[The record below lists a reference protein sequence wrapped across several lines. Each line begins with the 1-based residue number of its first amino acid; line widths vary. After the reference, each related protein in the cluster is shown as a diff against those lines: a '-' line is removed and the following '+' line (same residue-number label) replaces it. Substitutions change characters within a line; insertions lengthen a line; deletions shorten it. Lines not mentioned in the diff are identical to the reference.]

1 MALSAAISSAV
12 VGGTVVVGMAG
23 YHYTERMSWLDAFAN
38 AAMIA
43 SGMGPLAP
51 LQTVGGK
58 LFAGFYA
65 LFCGIVLIAAAGLI
79 LTPVFHRALH
89 TLHIDE
95 DGEG

>member
-12 VGGTVVVGMAG
+12 VGATVLVGMAG
-23 YHYTERMSWLDAFAN
+23 YHFTEHMSWLDAFAN

-51 LQTVGGK
+51 LATVCGK

-95 DGEG
+95 GEE

>member
-1 MALSAAISSAV
+1 MALSAAISSGV
-12 VGGTVVVGMAG
+12 VGATVFVGMAG
-23 YHYTERMSWLDAFAN
+23 YHFTEHMSWLDAFAN
-38 AAMIA
+38 ASMIA

-51 LQTVGGK
+51 LATVGGK

-95 DGEG
+95 DDEK

>member
-1 MALSAAISSAV
+1 M
-12 VGGTVVVGMAG
+12 GGTVVVGMAG
-23 YHYTERMSWLDAFAN
+23 YHYTEHMSWLDAFAN
-38 AAMIA
+38 ASMIA

-51 LQTVGGK
+51 LQSVGGK

-89 TLHIDE
+89 TLHID
-95 DGEG
+95 DDDDAVS

>member
-1 MALSAAISSAV
+1 M
-12 VGGTVVVGMAG
+12 VVGMAG
-23 YHYTERMSWLDAFAN
+23 YHYTEHMSWLDAFDN
-38 AAMIA
+38 ASMIA

-65 LFCGIVLIAAAGLI
+65 LFCGIILIAAAGLI

-89 TLHIDE
+89 TLHIDD

>member
-1 MALSAAISSAV
+1 MGLSIAISSAV
-12 VGGTVVVGMAG
+12 VGATVVAGMAG
-23 YHYTERMSWLDAFAN
+23 YHFTEHMSWLDAFAN
-38 AAMIA
+38 ASMIA

-51 LQTVGGK
+51 LASVGGK

-95 DGEG
+95 DGED

>member
-12 VGGTVVVGMAG
+12 VGATVFVGMAG
-23 YHYTERMSWLDAFAN
+23 YHFTEHMSWLDAFAN
-38 AAMIA
+38 ASMIA

-51 LQTVGGK
+51 LATVGGK
-58 LFAGFYA
+58 LFAGLYA

-95 DGEG
+95 DDEK

>member
-1 MALSAAISSAV
+1 MAVSVAISS
-12 VGGTVVVGMAG
+12 TVVAATVLVGMTG
-23 YHYTERMSWLDAFAN
+23 YHGFERMSWLDAFAN
-38 AAMIA
+38 ASMIA

-51 LQTVGGK
+51 LATSGGK

-89 TLHIDE
+89 SLHIEDE
-95 DGEG
+95 D

>member
-12 VGGTVVVGMAG
+12 VGSTVLVGMAG
-23 YHYTERMSWLDAFAN
+23 YHFTEHMSWLDAFAN
-38 AAMIA
+38 ASMIA
-43 SGMGPLAP
+43 SGMGPLAT

-95 DGEG
+95 DGED

>member
-12 VGGTVVVGMAG
+12 VGATVFVGMAG
-23 YHYTERMSWLDAFAN
+23 YHYTEHMSWLDAFAN
-38 AAMIA
+38 ASMIA

-65 LFCGIVLIAAAGLI
+65 LFCGIILIAAAGLI

-95 DGEG
+95 DGED

>member
-1 MALSAAISSAV
+1 MALSAAISSGV
-12 VGGTVVVGMAG
+12 VGATVFVGMAG
-23 YHYTERMSWLDAFAN
+23 YHFTEHMSWLDAFAN
-38 AAMIA
+38 ASMIA

-51 LQTVGGK
+51 LATVGGK
-58 LFAGFYA
+58 LFAGLYA

-95 DGEG
+95 DDEK

>member
-12 VGGTVVVGMAG
+12 VGGTVLVGMAG
-23 YHYTERMSWLDAFAN
+23 YHYTEHMSWLDAFAN
-38 AAMIA
+38 ASMIA

-51 LQTVGGK
+51 LQTFGGK

-95 DGEG
+95 DGEE

>member
-1 MALSAAISSAV
+1 MALSTAISGAV
-12 VGGTVVVGMAG
+12 VGSTVFVGMAG
-23 YHYTERMSWLDAFAN
+23 YHFTEHMSWLDAFAN
-38 AAMIA
+38 ASMIA

-51 LQTVGGK
+51 LATVGGK

-89 TLHIDE
+89 SLHIDE
-95 DGEG
+95 DGEK

>member
-1 MALSAAISSAV
+1 MSGAV
-12 VGGTVVVGMAG
+12 VGATVLVGMAG
-23 YHYTERMSWLDAFAN
+23 YHFTERMSWLDAFAN
-38 AAMIA
+38 ASMIA

-89 TLHIDE
+89 TLHIDDDE
-95 DGEG
+95 GE

>member
-1 MALSAAISSAV
+1 
-12 VGGTVVVGMAG
+12 VGGAVVVGMAG
-23 YHYTERMSWLDAFAN
+23 YHYTEHMSWLDAFAN
-38 AAMIA
+38 ASMIA

-51 LQTVGGK
+51 LATVGGK

-89 TLHIDE
+89 TLHIDD
-95 DGEG
+95 DGEK